1 MRILILNDTQN
12 DSKTIVMYTELLKI
26 IEGGLNKDPRKVA
39 NYARLLAE
47 NLSKDGEAKTAERIL
62 KVLQSNQAQ
71 PVYLD
76 QVFTPPVD
84 QETRLNIADLI
95 MPAATDEVQFIF
107 SDTMRSKLDAFIG
120 RLQFRNQLHAAG
132 VDLAAS
138 LLLYGPPGCGKTSL
152 AYYISQQTKLP
163 LVVARLDSIVSS
175 LLGNTSKNIRRVFE
189 FASRQPCILFLD
201 EFDAIAKARDDQHEL
216 GELKRVVNSLLQN
229 IDEFIQANQSNI
241 LIAATNHQ
249 ELLDRAIWRRFN
261 SIIEV
266 AKPGSQ
272 EIKALLSLYLQK
284 GNVDFEQQ
292 SKKWDTLVDL
302 LHGCSPADIKAICQN
317 TVAQSIMSQRKAVT
331 HADVLLQFYHFKH
344 HNASSAKALVEF
356 LSQHDVAQKTISD
369 LVDISLRQVQ
379 NYLNSNN

>member
-1 MRILILNDTQN
+1 
-12 DSKTIVMYTELLKI
+12 MYTELLKI

-39 NYARLLAE
+39 NYAKLLAE
-47 NLSKDGEAKTAERIL
+47 NLAKDGETKTAERIL

-76 QVFTPPVD
+76 QVFSPPVD

-95 MPAATDEVQFIF
+95 MPGAMDEVHFIL
-107 SDTMRSKLDAFIG
+107 SDAMRNKLDAFIG
-120 RLQFRNQLHAAG
+120 RLQFRNQLQAAG
-132 VDLAAS
+132 VDLTAS
-138 LLLYGPPGCGKTSL
+138 LLLYGPPGCGKTTL

-229 IDEFIQANQSNI
+229 IDEFMQSNQSNI

-249 ELLDRAIWRRFN
+249 ELLDKAIWRRFN
-261 SIIEV
+261 TILDV
-266 AKPGSQ
+266 AKPGPL
-272 EIKALLSLYLQK
+272 EIRSLLSLYLQK

-292 SKKWDTLVDL
+292 SKKWETLVEL
-302 LHGCSPADIKAICQN
+302 LTGCSPADIKAICQN
-317 TVAQSIMSQRKAVT
+317 TIAQSIMAQQKAVT
-331 HADVLLQFYHFKH
+331 YPDVLLQFYHFKH
-344 HNASSAKALVEF
+344 HGASSAMALVEF
-356 LSQHDVAQKTISD
+356 LAQHDVAQKTISE
-369 LVDISLRQVQ
+369 LCDISLRQVQ
-379 NYLNSNN
+379 NYLNPNS

>member
-1 MRILILNDTQN
+1 
-12 DSKTIVMYTELLKI
+12 MYTELLKI
-26 IEGGLNKDPRKVA
+26 IEGGLTKDPRKVA
-39 NYARLLAE
+39 NYAKLLAD
-47 NLSKDGEAKTAERIL
+47 NLLKDGEVKAAERIL
-62 KVLQSNQAQ
+62 RLLQSNQAQ

-76 QVFTPPVD
+76 QVFSPPVD
-84 QETRLNIADLI
+84 QETRLTIADLI

-120 RLQFRNQLHAAG
+120 RLEYRNQLQAAG
-132 VDLAAS
+132 VDLSTS
-138 LLLYGPPGCGKTSL
+138 LLLYGPPGCGKTTL

-163 LVVARLDSIVSS
+163 LVIARLDSIVSS

-229 IDEFIQANQSNI
+229 IDEFIQSNQSNV

-266 AKPGSQ
+266 TKPGAT
-272 EIKALLSLYLQK
+272 EVKTLLSLYLQK
-284 GNVDFEQQ
+284 GRVDFEQQ
-292 SKKWDTLVDL
+292 TKKWDALVDL
-302 LHGCSPADIKAICQN
+302 LQGSSPADIKAICQN
-317 TVAQSIMSQRKAVT
+317 TIAQSIMGSRKSVT
-331 HADVLLQFYHFKH
+331 YADVLLQFYHFKY
-344 HNASSAKALVEF
+344 HNASSAKALIEF
-356 LSQHDVAQKTISD
+356 LAQHDVAQKTISE
-369 LVDISLRQVQ
+369 LAGISLRQVQ
-379 NYLNSNN
+379 NYLNPAS